1 MYAVGMP
8 DQDLKLAKELAAA
21 RKSRSYKAL
30 YRTWDD
36 FCRAEYGFSGEWG
49 RVLANKAEGK

>member
-1 MYAVGMP
+1 MMTD
-8 DQDLKLAKELAAA
+8 DQKISKELAKA
-21 RKSRSYKAL
+21 RKTRSYKVL